1 MKKIFNFT
9 LIELL
14 VVIAIIAIL
23 AGMLLPA
30 LNKAREKARAISCTN
45 NLKQVALDMTI
56 YADDSNGLI
65 RIWDLTM
72 GNTTY
77 AYVLWKGGYITSVQN
92 YTCPAWEPGTNRG
105 KGDLAN
111 YGTNYCF
118 QTIYGITRNATN
130 WNTYMENTLTGTPQ
144 PYQNV
149 DFNIKALKTSKMYLA
164 DTIVTS
170 TGFTGMTDPQ
180 HAEWG
185 MSETH
190 SAHAR
195 HSDRANIAWT
205 DGHVEAMSPE
215 AIGEEHVNNI
225 YVRKSGET
233 KAKQYKKN

>member
-1 MKKIFNFT
+1 M
-9 LIELL
+9 L

-45 NLKQVALDMTI
+45 NLKQVALDIAI
-56 YADDSNGLI
+56 YADDANGSPC
-65 RIWDLTM
+65 IWSGNA

-77 AYVLWKGGYITSVQN
+77 AWCLWKEGYITSVQN
-92 YTCPAWEPGTNRG
+92 YTCPSWTPGTNKG

-111 YGTNYCF
+111 FGTNYCF
-118 QTIYGITRNATN
+118 QTIYGITRGTGKWTPYMGTGSMSYYGTN
-130 WNTYMENTLTGTPQ
+130 DWNDVILHFKN
-144 PYQNV
+144 
-149 DFNIKALKTSKMYLA
+149 LKSSKMYLA
-164 DTIVTS
+164 DTIITS
-170 TGFTGMTDPQ
+170 SNFTGMTDPQ

-195 HSDRANIAWT
+195 HNDRANIAWT
-205 DGHVEAMSPE
+205 DGHVEAMTPQ
-215 AIGEEHVNNI
+215 AIGEEHVNDI

-233 KAKQYKKN
+233 KAQKYKKN